1 MSITASL
8 ARNEGENREY
18 ALVTV
23 VATTGSTARSAGTK
37 MIVYP
42 DGSIEGAVGGGI
54 VEHEAKIDARAA
66 MESGAPLLK
75 EYEITAG
82 GPKGDTLAGTVTCFI
97 EPFVPSARLYLLGAG
112 HVAQEIIPVAKLAGF
127 HVTVIDPREGLSKT
141 EKAAMADRF
150 ILAEYDSID
159 TMTIPAGSYFMLG
172 TYDHG
177 IDGQLL
183 ARVLRRGA
191 AYVGMLGGKPKIRAI
206 FKSLR
211 EQGYTEEE
219 LSAAHTP
226 AGLDIGAEDPAQI
239 AISVVAEML
248 AVKNG
253 CKGGFCREKL
263 AGQV

>member
-1 MSITASL
+1 MSIISAL
-8 ARNEGENREY
+8 ARSESENREF

-37 MIVYP
+37 MLVYP
-42 DGSIEGAVGGGI
+42 DGSIEGTVGGGI
-54 VEHEAKIDARAA
+54 VEHESKIDARAA
-66 MESGAPLLK
+66 METGTPLLK

-97 EPFVPSARLYLLGAG
+97 EPFLPADRLYLLGAG

-127 HVTVIDPREGLSKT
+127 HVTVIDPRESLSKT
-141 EKAAMADRF
+141 EKAALADRF
-150 ILAEYDSID
+150 LLQEYDSID
-159 TMTIPAGSYFMLG
+159 NMPIPKGSYFMLG

-177 IDGQLL
+177 IDGELL
-183 ARVLRRGA
+183 GKVLRRGA

-211 EQGYTEEE
+211 EQGFTEEE
-219 LSAAHTP
+219 LEAAHTP

-253 CKGGFCREKL
+253 CKGGFCRDKL
-263 AGQV
+263 RGQV